1 VTILNFGFQIEPQ
14 FGFSYADV
22 LELSEKA
29 LANGFTGVWFSDH
42 FMLDADAIDRELL
55 DPWLLMAALV
65 RDNKEIRVGSLVF
78 CNSYRMPALHAKMA
92 ATIDTI
98 SNGRLNFGIG
108 AGWKRLEYSAYGY
121 EFPDFSIRA
130 EQLGEA
136 IQIIRGIW
144 TEKKFSFSGKH
155 YQVKDIVSYPKP
167 VQKPHPKIW
176 VGSNRG
182 GPRMIE
188 LAARFGDGINISWS
202 FSPERTLTIFQQ
214 LDSFAETHGRK
225 PESIARSVGCW
236 TRILKSDEEMNQMI
250 KSGAASRGISEAAY
264 RKRSSN
270 SLWGTPEMVA
280 ERLSQYEE
288 QKVSNIILMFPYGE
302 ERKQIEAFGE
312 FVTPLL

>member
-1 VTILNFGFQIEPQ
+1 MDFGIQIEPQ
-14 FGFSYADV
+14 FGFSYTDV
-22 LELSEKA
+22 VELSEKG
-29 LANGFTGVWFSDH
+29 LANGIAGVWFSDH
-42 FMLDADAIDRELL
+42 LMLDADAVDRELL

-65 RDNKEIRVGSLVF
+65 RDNKKVRVGSLVF

-108 AGWKRLEYSAYGY
+108 AGWKKLEYAAYGY

-144 TEKKFSFSGKH
+144 TEEKFSFSGKH
-155 YQVKDIVSYPKP
+155 FQVKEVVSYPKP

-188 LAARFGDGINISWS
+188 LAARFGDGLNVSWG
-202 FSPERTLTIFQQ
+202 FSPESTTEIFKQ
-214 LDSFAETHGRK
+214 LREFALKHGRK
-225 PESIARSVGCW
+225 PENIAKSVGCW
-236 TRILKSDEEMNQMI
+236 TRILKSETEMEERI
-250 KSGAASRGISEAAY
+250 KSGASSQGISKEIY
-264 RKRSSN
+264 RKRISS
-270 SLWGTPEMVA
+270 SLWGTPEIVA
-280 ERLSQYEE
+280 ERLSQYKE
-288 QKVSNIILMFPYGE
+288 QDVSNIILMFPHGE
-302 ERKQIEAFGE
+302 ELEQIKTFGE
-312 FVTPLL
+312 YVQPLL